1 MIIRTMEEERERMR
15 DRTRRNE
22 ASALANAERRA
33 ESRNSLRIAKDMIA
47 DGMAVDKVARLTRLT
62 VDEVL
67 KL

>member
-1 MIIRTMEEERERMR
+1 MIIRTIEEERERLL

-22 ASALANAERRA
+22 ASALANARH
-33 ESRNSLRIAKDMIA
+33 RNSLEIAKDMIA

-62 VDEVL
+62 TDEVL